1 VVVATTLAPF
11 TVPGFE
17 YKALVPVKVTL
28 RVVASVVNA
37 FEEVTLTAED
47 LAFEEVTLTAEEL
60 ALAVVVVVTAERP
73 S

>member
-1 VVVATTLAPF
+1 MVVATTLAPF

-17 YKALVPVKVTL
+17 YKALVPVKLTL

-47 LAFEEVTLTAEEL
+47 LAL
-60 ALAVVVVVTAERP
+60 AVVVVTAERP
-73 S
+73 AKPNTAAPT